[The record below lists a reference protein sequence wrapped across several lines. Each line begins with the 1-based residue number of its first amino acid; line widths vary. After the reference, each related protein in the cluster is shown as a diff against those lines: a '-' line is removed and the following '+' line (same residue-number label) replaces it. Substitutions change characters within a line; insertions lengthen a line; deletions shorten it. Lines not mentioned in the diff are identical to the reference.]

1 FEDSSTGVSGDH
13 AVVGNFDSG
22 SVPDLLA
29 GTQSPYSLHFGDG
42 SGSIA
47 TTETASLGE
56 GGVFW
61 EFEVVDLP
69 GSPPSDD
76 ALVVDNCVGA
86 IATTGTEGEGYLDA
100 VAYVRCGPSYSPT
113 DAVLA
118 RLEASGSV
126 IAWANG
132 ADGVLSLTSIVYAA
146 GSVTFG

>member
-1 FEDSSTGVSGDH
+1 
-13 AVVGNFDSG
+13 
-22 SVPDLLA
+22 
-29 GTQSPYSLHFGDG
+29 
-42 SGSIA
+42 
-47 TTETASLGE
+47 
-56 GGVFW
+56 
-61 EFEVVDLP
+61 
-69 GSPPSDD
+69 
-76 ALVVDNCVGA
+76 VDNCVGA

-146 GSVTFG
+146 GSVTFGDVLDDVSVDLEGTPVSIEPADFDGNGFSDVVATIDGSSNINVLLGDGSAGFLPQGA